1 MCDGCLPTD
10 VRQPRSLLFTWR
22 ATYGSAEL
30 RTFTRGAAILGV
42 VHPLRLMADYE
53 CYPLWGSQDGS
64 HNVNPFDLPI
74 PGDLVNALLQWS
86 DEYEATLNR
95 SDPQK
100 SGFADIAWAQAW
112 LQAGAVLATRLRE
125 QGLDVDYVHQGQKA
139 VELVAVTWRGYCG
152 ISGHAAISAWRA
164 LALHHEPVQEPI

>member
-1 MCDGCLPTD
+1 
-10 VRQPRSLLFTWR
+10 
-22 ATYGSAEL
+22 
-30 RTFTRGAAILGV
+30 
-42 VHPLRLMADYE
+42 MADYE

-139 VELVAVTWRGYCG
+139 VELVAVT
-152 ISGHAAISAWRA
+152 
-164 LALHHEPVQEPI
+164 